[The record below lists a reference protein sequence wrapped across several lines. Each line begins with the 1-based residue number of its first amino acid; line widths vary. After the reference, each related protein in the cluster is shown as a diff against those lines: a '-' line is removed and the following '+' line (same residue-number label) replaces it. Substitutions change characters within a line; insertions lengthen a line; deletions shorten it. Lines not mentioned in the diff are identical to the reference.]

1 MQSPDQP
8 VRVKL
13 IMVQLHKM
21 QHPIQHTSPEGIRL
35 ALPSGYDILHGFAV
49 KEFAHLLVQPECCAY
64 ASDAVIA
71 APLTIVDHKSDPL
84 VGLHKGCGD
93 GIAAYNFCTELD
105 ACFQWGGKPIL
116 CSKNRAS
123 CCMVSPVYTLQR
135 MGRSLPPLRRMRL
148 SIVCCP
154 SVT

>member
-21 QHPIQHTSPEGIRL
+21 QHPIQHTSPERIRL

-71 APLTIVDHKSDPL
+71 APLAIVDHKSDSL
-84 VGLHKGCGD
+84 VGIHKGCGD

-116 CSKNRAS
+116 CSKK
-123 CCMVSPVYTLQR
+123 
-135 MGRSLPPLRRMRL
+135 
-148 SIVCCP
+148 
-154 SVT
+154 